1 MKMLRTAIAGL
12 TAAALLAAPVQ
23 AQSRSSSDDVAKIIA
38 GIAALAIIAKAVDDR
53 NDRKVASSDP
63 NRWRFGSVDRR
74 DRVID
79 GRIRRYHDDDD
90 DRRRTNYKR
99 RPLPRDCLVVVETRR
114 GDRLAYGQRCVNR
127 NYRYASRLPNQCKVT
142 VNTRRG
148 TRAVYGA
155 RCLNRDGWR
164 VASR

>member
-1 MKMLRTAIAGL
+1 
-12 TAAALLAAPVQ
+12 
-23 AQSRSSSDDVAKIIA
+23 
-38 GIAALAIIAKAVDDR
+38 
-53 NDRKVASSDP
+53 
-63 NRWRFGSVDRR
+63 
-74 DRVID
+74 
-79 GRIRRYHDDDD
+79 
-90 DRRRTNYKR
+90 
-99 RPLPRDCLVVVETRR
+99 VVETRR